1 MSNALAKI
9 DFSQEELAVIKKQFF
24 PAGGSP
30 AEQQYCFAVAKELG
44 LNPITREVFFVPR
57 RQKVNGQWQEKIEP
71 MVGRDGFLSIAHR
84 SSQLAGMETT
94 AGIREV
100 PRLVGG
106 KWQYQQDLMAEC
118 TVWRKDSEKPFTV
131 QVAYAE
137 YVQKNNDGNPTKFW
151 AEKPETMLKKV
162 AESQC
167 LRKAF
172 NIHGVYSPEEMG
184 AGYETDGGEI
194 VITPTID
201 AEYTRTE
208 PEKGHLSVVAPPQT
222 TAPETTTFPFDDE
235 VSWPV
240 GPPPDQNPAPGPLSS
255 DDGVLGEIISL
266 LEAKG
271 IEYELDTEC
280 GIISAKSYAHKELLK
295 QNGFRWSP
303 DIKAWTFNYDKDPF

>member
-24 PAGGSP
+24 PAGGTP

-57 RQKVNGQWQEKIEP
+57 KQKVNGQWVEKIEP

-106 KWQYQQDLMAEC
+106 KWQFQQDLVAEC

-131 QVAYAE
+131 QVSYSE
-137 YVQKNNDGNPTKFW
+137 YVQKNNEGHPTKFW
-151 AEKPETMLKKV
+151 SEKPETMLKKV

-184 AGYETDGGEI
+184 AGYEIEGGDI
-194 VITPTID
+194 VID
-201 AEYTRTE
+201 AEFSRTA
-208 PEKGHLSVVAPPQT
+208 PEKSHLSVVTQPQT
-222 TAPETTTFPFDDE
+222 PPPEPTSFPHDDE
-235 VSWPV
+235 ESWPV
-240 GPPPDQNPAPGPLSS
+240 GPPPDQKSDPVATPS

-266 LEAKG
+266 LEGKG
-271 IEYELDTEC
+271 ITYELDTEC

-295 QNGFRWSP
+295 QSGFKWSP
-303 DIKAWTFNYDKDPF
+303 ECKTWLFHFEKDPF

>member
-1 MSNALAKI
+1 MSNAVAKI
-9 DFSQEELAVIKKQFF
+9 DFSPEDLAVIKKQFF
-24 PAGGSP
+24 PAGGSA
-30 AEQQYCFAVAKELG
+30 AEQAYCFAVAKELG

-57 RQKVNGQWQEKIEP
+57 RQKVNGQWVEKIEP

-100 PRLVGG
+100 PRLAGG

-137 YVQKNNDGNPTKFW
+137 YVQKNNDGHPTKFW

-184 AGYETDGGEI
+184 AGYETDGGDI
-194 VITPTID
+194 VID
-201 AEYTRTE
+201 AEYSRTA
-208 PEKGHLSVVAPPQT
+208 PEKGHLSVVAPPDPASRQN
-222 TAPETTTFPFDDE
+222 PQYPRDNEE
-235 VSWPV
+235 SWPV
-240 GPPPDQNPAPGPLSS
+240 GPPPDQKPEPVEPPPA
-255 DDGVLGEIISL
+255 DDAVGGIISL

-271 IEYELDTEC
+271 IDYELDTEC
-280 GIISAKSYAHKELLK
+280 GIISAKSYSHKELLK

-303 DIKAWTFNYDKDPF
+303 DIKSWIFRFETDPL